1 MIMNIPFLDLKAVN
15 AVYEEDIQQAIADV
29 VASGWYILGKMV
41 DQFESEFAQFCGSKH
56 AIGVASGL
64 DALILIF
71 EAYKCLGILKAG
83 DAVIVPANTYIASI
97 LAITRAGLTP
107 ILVEPDPNTY
117 NLDPSLIEA
126 SITPQTKA
134 ILVVHLYGRLCD
146 MAPIYTI
153 AEKYKL
159 KIIEDA
165 AQAHGA
171 LDLTGNRSG
180 NLGDASG
187 FSFYPGK
194 NLGCLGD
201 GGAVT
206 TNDDALATCIQALR
220 NYGSTKKYYNLYQG
234 FNSRLDEMQAA
245 ILLVKLRYLDDDNA
259 KRRELAKRY
268 CEQLSS
274 KQLIVPQFPS
284 QQPLSHVWHLF
295 TIRTQHR
302 NQLQDYLSK
311 NGIQTMIHYPVPTHQ
326 QDAYLNMR
334 RYNLPITESIHNEI
348 LSLPMSPRLDKKD
361 IDYVSN
367 HVNDGLLCVSQE

>member
-1 MIMNIPFLDLKAVN
+1 MNIPFLDLKAVN
-15 AVYEEDIQQAIADV
+15 AVYEKEIQQAIADV
-29 VASGWYILGKMV
+29 VASGWYVLGKMV

-83 DAVIVPANTYIASI
+83 DAVVVPANTYIASI

-153 AEKYKL
+153 AEKHKL

-206 TNDDALATCIQALR
+206 TNDDALAACIQALR

-245 ILLVKLRYLDDDNA
+245 ILLVKLRCLDEDNA
-259 KRRELAKRY
+259 KRRELAQHY

-302 NQLQDYLSK
+302 DQLQDYLSK
-311 NGIQTMIHYPVPTHQ
+311 NGIQTMVHYPVPTHQ
-326 QDAYLNMR
+326 QDAYLDMR
-334 RYNLPITESIHNEI
+334 CYNLPITESIHNEI
-348 LSLPMSPRLDKKD
+348 LSLPMSPRLDEKD
-361 IDYVSN
+361 IDAVIYYVN
-367 HVNDGLLCVSQE
+367 EFKRKLC